1 MLKTPHKKIQ
11 DLQGKWGHLLLWK
24 EIGVTASFLEK
35 NVIRYSM
42 LPYKFHDPEKIPKKF
57 RDPEIWLIKFHDPEL
72 PLRPGLTS
80 FYVPSLS
87 YENDHHSNHRAQ
99 IKQNTRMIMLH

>member
-1 MLKTPHKKIQ
+1 MGSWLI
-11 DLQGKWGHLLLWK
+11 LERNWGHNIL
-24 EIGVTASFLEK
+24 SREK
-35 NVIRYSM
+35 NVIRYAM

-80 FYVPSLS
+80 F
-87 YENDHHSNHRAQ
+87 
-99 IKQNTRMIMLH
+99 

>member
-80 FYVPSLS
+80 FYVPSLTGKLFS
-87 YENDHHSNHRAQ
+87 KIGTTS
-99 IKQNTRMIMLH
+99 ISTV

>member
-1 MLKTPHKKIQ
+1 
-11 DLQGKWGHLLLWK
+11 
-24 EIGVTASFLEK
+24 
-35 NVIRYSM
+35 M

-80 FYVPSLS
+80 FYVPSLIQLKFNIGHK
-87 YENDHHSNHRAQ
+87 YPLV
-99 IKQNTRMIMLH
+99 T

>member
-1 MLKTPHKKIQ
+1 MQ
-11 DLQGKWGHLLLWK
+11 DLQGKWGHGLFWK
-24 EIGVTASFLEK
+24 EIGVTTSFLEK
-35 NVIRYSM
+35 NVTRYAM

-80 FYVPSLS
+80 FYVPSLIF
-87 YENDHHSNHRAQ
+87 ENPSVKND
-99 IKQNTRMIMLH
+99 